1 MTSTQVS
8 TRTTGATAVALPH
21 RDPTMSASS
30 PNRPPPVWSLE
41 SNGTLTPPL
50 TEKCDRHDR
59 QDGVCCKE
67 LKGEDDRILIDPD
80 VIRDM

>member
-8 TRTTGATAVALPH
+8 THTTGATAVALPH
-21 RDPTMSASS
+21 RDPAMSGRSV
-30 PNRPPPVWSLE
+30 NRPPVWSLE

-67 LKGEDDRILIDPD
+67 LKDEDDRTLIDPD